1 MKSDYRPIGGRYKS
15 PDFAS
20 SAPVPREI
28 HIGETWILNQA
39 RQFVRPVAGSKGI
52 MVSMENVE
60 TIEFFDWSTVEAN
73 YGKDD

>member
-1 MKSDYRPIGGRYKS
+1 
-15 PDFAS
+15 
-20 SAPVPREI
+20 
-28 HIGETWILNQA
+28 
-39 RQFVRPVAGSKGI
+39 